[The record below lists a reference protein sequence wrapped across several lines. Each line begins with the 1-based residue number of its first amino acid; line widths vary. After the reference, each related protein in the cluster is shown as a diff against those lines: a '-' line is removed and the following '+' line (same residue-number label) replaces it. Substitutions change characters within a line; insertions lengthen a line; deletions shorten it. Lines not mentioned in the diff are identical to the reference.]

1 MNASNSS
8 FQRNWVSMLIANGKQ
23 YRYRGSNFR
32 IEPFPRTPQF
42 RRLKGTCFR
51 IQKYKLSTLKMRYKV
66 EKISLSLYISTT
78 CYLARSLW
86 IISFAKE
93 ESSEKKT
100 GGDYFGNPDIIIEIL
115 FFFKIL
121 SDWDPW
127 GKILRYERTT
137 YFLISFLPLW
147 YTCHNHL
154 CFNFIF
160 TLPILWLPVAGVK
173 G

>member
-115 FFFKIL
+115 FFFKNFV
-121 SDWDPW
+121 
-127 GKILRYERTT
+127 GLR
-137 YFLISFLPLW
+137 PLRKNFTLRA
-147 YTCHNHL
+147 YHLFFNFIFTFMVCHNHL

>member
-51 IQKYKLSTLKMRYKV
+51 NQKYKLRTLKMRYKV

-86 IISFAKE
+86 IISCAKE

-100 GGDYFGNPDIIIEIL
+100 GGDYFGNPDIIEFL
-115 FFFKIL
+115 FFSKFL
-121 SDWDPW
+121 SDWRP
-127 GKILRYERTT
+127 LRKNFSYER
-137 YFLISFLPLW
+137 IPQGIPLVF
-147 YTCHNHL
+147 YRE
-154 CFNFIF
+154 
-160 TLPILWLPVAGVK
+160 
-173 G
+173 

>member
-100 GGDYFGNPDIIIEIL
+100 GGDYFGNPDIA
-115 FFFKIL
+115 
-121 SDWDPW
+121 
-127 GKILRYERTT
+127 GCGNAILRAPTSATTLTILLLTCPWDRTVDERRV
-137 YFLISFLPLW
+137 FRG
-147 YTCHNHL
+147 
-154 CFNFIF
+154 FIR
-160 TLPILWLPVAGVK
+160 IRK
-173 G
+173 IDR